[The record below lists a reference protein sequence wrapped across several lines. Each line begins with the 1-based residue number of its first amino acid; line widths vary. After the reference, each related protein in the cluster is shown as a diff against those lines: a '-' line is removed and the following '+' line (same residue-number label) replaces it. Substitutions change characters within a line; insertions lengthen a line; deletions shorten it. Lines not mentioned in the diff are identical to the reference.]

1 MAGNPI
7 TRIIIT
13 AKDKAS
19 SVFSALSAHAGK
31 IATAIAGYFS
41 IRLFGDVVGS
51 ARDFETAM
59 SAVQAAAGASGE
71 ELAALRAAAE
81 DAGTTTKYTSVEAA
95 GALENLAKAG
105 LSATD
110 AVKALPAVLDLAAA
124 GGVSLGEASDY
135 ISKAVFGMGLSF
147 EDAGRVADVL
157 SMGANASNTSVQG
170 LAQALSYAAPLAN
183 SLGLSLEQTVAIIG
197 KFADAGIDASRA
209 GTALNSILAQFSNPA
224 SKFRRELA
232 AAGITT
238 TNFDEALRQLA
249 EAGAGGQRAIN
260 AVGMEAGPALR
271 ALLNQGIGS
280 LDNLKRQLDESA
292 GSARDFAAV
301 MSDNL
306 DGATKGLGSAW
317 DALKIKLGTPV
328 LATLKEQVDAV
339 AERLRQFVSD
349 GTAERFGQAIKSA
362 FEAGGKWVADFFS
375 KIDFSKLAADMQA
388 FGTRAGEVF
397 DWIGAKATAAGS
409 IAQTAYG
416 VMSAGINT
424 VLTAVYALGRGA
436 SWLASA
442 FLSDLALIAE
452 GISKVTFGD
461 MSASFAAA
469 AESLRFNAQAAY
481 AVSEAFA
488 SKTREAF
495 DAAAE
500 GAELAQAGFA
510 GLTGAADTAAAGTTA
525 ALGSIAEQAKTTAE
539 RIAELTAEQQRL
551 TAEGDIEGATAIW
564 REITKLSTEAAAA
577 AKDSGEKQRAEAA
590 ATVSSL
596 ADLKKAYQAAIAA
609 GDTQR
614 AAELQ
619 QQIRAE
625 LKKTASQAE
634 DTGAALEAA
643 FQGLGITSEAELKR
657 LAENAK
663 AHFMTIKNSG
673 QATTNDINAA
683 FRVYAEAAIRANGGV
698 ADASLKAQ
706 AAQHGLRIE
715 ADASGKAIVTAMN
728 AGVGATEALGD
739 AAEDAATKFAILG
752 QTIESLPPP
761 PGTPPGTPPAPGGGS
776 GPKSYNKVSF
786 FGVEQMLA
794 RAENLGGLKLRKELE
809 AEIDARSRV
818 SAGTYSGFD
827 RYAEIVRDL
836 EKRLDDMQIAQE
848 TASGKY
854 ESNKPQITS
863 TSQRDATTVYRVEI
877 GTGAGRTTG
886 INTADRGSADALVDL
901 LRQLEADMARS

>member
-1 MAGNPI
+1 MASNPI

-13 AKDKAS
+13 AKDEAS
-19 SVFSALSAHAGK
+19 SVFSALGAHAGK
-31 IATAIAGYFS
+31 IAAAIASYFS

-110 AVKALPAVLDLAAA
+110 AVQALPAVLDLAAA

-147 EDAGRVADVL
+147 EEAGRVADVL

-238 TNFDEALRQLA
+238 TDFDEALRQLA
-249 EAGAGGQRAIN
+249 AAGAGGQRAIN
-260 AVGMEAGPALR
+260 AVGTEAGPALR

-280 LDNLKRQLDESA
+280 LDDLKRQLDQSA

-349 GTAERFGQAIKSA
+349 GTADRFGQAIKSA

-397 DWIGAKATAAGS
+397 DWIGTKATAAGN

-469 AESLRFNAQAAY
+469 AENLRFNAQAAY

-510 GLTGAADTAAAGTTA
+510 GLTGAANTAAAGTTA

-551 TAEGDIEGATAIW
+551 TAEGDIEGATAVW
-564 REITKLSTEAAAA
+564 REITKLSAEAAAA
-577 AKDSGEKQRAEAA
+577 AKNSGEKQRAEVA

-596 ADLKKAYQAAIAA
+596 ADLKKAYQSAIAA

-625 LKKTASQAE
+625 LKKTAGQAD
-634 DTGAALEAA
+634 DTGDALEAA

-663 AHFMTIKNSG
+663 AHFTTIKNSG

-698 ADASLKAQ
+698 ADAALKAQ

-715 ADASGKAIVTAMN
+715 ADAAGKAIVVAMTKGAAATA
-728 AGVGATEALGD
+728 ALGGEAKKTAAEIDDIGRAAND
-739 AAEDAATKFAILG
+739 AADALNGMNGAGA
-752 QTIESLPPP
+752 
-761 PGTPPGTPPAPGGGS
+761 GGGQ
-776 GPKSYNKVSF
+776 GAQSYNKVSF

-794 RAENLGGLKLRKELE
+794 RAESLGGLKLRKEIE
-809 AEIDARSRV
+809 AEIDARAKVPRGGS
-818 SAGTYSGFD
+818 SGFGG
-827 RYAEIVRDL
+827 YAAIVRDL
-836 EKRLDDMQIAQE
+836 EQRLDAMQIAQE
-848 TASGKY
+848 EASGKY
-854 ESNKPQITS
+854 ESNKPQVTG
-863 TSQRDATTVYRVEI
+863 TSQRNATTVYRVEI
-877 GTGAGRTTG
+877 GTGAGHKTA
-886 INTADRGSADALVDL
+886 INTADQSSADALVDL